1 MIKKSVIES
10 LKNNYM
16 PYSAHVIL
24 HRALPELDGFKPSQR
39 RLLYTMY
46 KMGLLKGNRTK
57 SANVVGQ
64 GLKLNPHGD
73 QSLYETAIRLTKDHE
88 ALLIPYIDSK
98 GNFGK
103 YYSRDMQY
111 AAMRYTEMRLEKIT
125 QELFKD
131 IEKDTV
137 DMIDNYDNTMKEPRL
152 LPVTFPTILANPTQG
167 TAVGMASNICSFN
180 LNELIDFTINYI
192 KNTSIKVSDYIKAPD
207 FPTGGV
213 IVYDE
218 KEFEKI
224 YETGKGSF
232 KIRAKYEFTD
242 NAIIIKE
249 IPYTTKIEVVIDRI
263 VDLVKEGKLKEIV
276 DVNDIYGVNS
286 SGIEITVKNNTN
298 KELLMQKLF
307 KLTPLEDTFSCNF
320 NVIVDGRPKVLG
332 VKEIIREWLKFRAKC
347 IKRGIQY
354 DLDKKKNKRHL
365 LSGLKQVLLD
375 IDKAIQI
382 IRETKSDDEVIAN
395 LMQSFNIDQT
405 QAEYVAE
412 IKLRHLNKEYI
423 IQRINEIEQLD
434 KDIEYLQFAL
444 NDKITIAKIIIDQL
458 EYVKKTYGQPRRTEI
473 IYADELPSIDEK
485 EIEIENYNV
494 RLFVTKQGYLKKI
507 PSVSLRG
514 TSNIK
519 LKDGDEITYE
529 IDATN
534 KSDILIFTDKQNC
547 YKLKAYE
554 IDDHKPS
561 VLGEYLPSTLG
572 LKEENI
578 VYATA
583 TEGYDE
589 YLIIGFENGKVA
601 KIDLKAYET
610 KTNRSM
616 LKNAY
621 TDQEKPIYF
630 DTIKND
636 IDLVVVSTINK
647 VLVFNTSMINA
658 KSSKTTIGVQVMK
671 SKNDS
676 KVKIIKRLDDVQ
688 LQDADYY
695 RTSNAAVGKY
705 LRKEDIIE

>member
-1 MIKKSVIES
+1 MSFSLSLPFCSV
-10 LKNNYM
+10 
-16 PYSAHVIL
+16 
-24 HRALPELDGFKPSQR
+24 
-39 RLLYTMY
+39 
-46 KMGLLKGNRTK
+46 
-57 SANVVGQ
+57 
-64 GLKLNPHGD
+64 
-73 QSLYETAIRLTKDHE
+73 
-88 ALLIPYIDSK
+88 
-98 GNFGK
+98 
-103 YYSRDMQY
+103 
-111 AAMRYTEMRLEKIT
+111 
-125 QELFKD
+125 
-131 IEKDTV
+131 
-137 DMIDNYDNTMKEPRL
+137 
-152 LPVTFPTILANPTQG
+152 
-167 TAVGMASNICSFN
+167 
-180 LNELIDFTINYI
+180 
-192 KNTSIKVSDYIKAPD
+192 
-207 FPTGGV
+207 
-213 IVYDE
+213 
-218 KEFEKI
+218 
-224 YETGKGSF
+224 
-232 KIRAKYEFTD
+232 
-242 NAIIIKE
+242 
-249 IPYTTKIEVVIDRI
+249 
-263 VDLVKEGKLKEIV
+263 
-276 DVNDIYGVNS
+276 
-286 SGIEITVKNNTN
+286 
-298 KELLMQKLF
+298 
-307 KLTPLEDTFSCNF
+307 
-320 NVIVDGRPKVLG
+320 
-332 VKEIIREWLKFRAKC
+332 
-347 IKRGIQY
+347 
-354 DLDKKKNKRHL
+354 
-365 LSGLKQVLLD
+365 
-375 IDKAIQI
+375 
-382 IRETKSDDEVIAN
+382 
-395 LMQSFNIDQT
+395 
-405 QAEYVAE
+405 
-412 IKLRHLNKEYI
+412 
-423 IQRINEIEQLD
+423 
-434 KDIEYLQFAL
+434 
-444 NDKITIAKIIIDQL
+444 
-458 EYVKKTYGQPRRTEI
+458 
-473 IYADELPSIDEK
+473 EK

-676 KVKIIKRLDDVQ
+676 KVKMSMSD
-688 LQDADYY
+688 
-695 RTSNAAVGKY
+695 
-705 LRKEDIIE
+705 

>member
-1 MIKKSVIES
+1 MLKKSIVES
-10 LKNNYM
+10 LKDNYM

-24 HRALPELDGFKPSQR
+24 QRALPEIDGFKPSQR
-39 RLLYTMY
+39 RVLYTMF

-73 QSLYETAIRLTKDHE
+73 QSLYETAIRLAKDHE
-88 ALLIPYIDSK
+88 ALLIPFIDSK

-103 YYSRDMQY
+103 YYSRDMQP
-111 AAMRYTEMRLEKIT
+111 AAMRYTEMRLEKIS

-131 IEKDTV
+131 IDKNVV

-167 TAVGMASNICSFN
+167 TAVSMGSSICSFN
-180 LNELIDFTINYI
+180 LNELIDLTINFI
-192 KNTSIKVSDYIKAPD
+192 KNRNVNVSDYIKAPD
-207 FPTGGV
+207 FPSGGV

-218 KEFEKI
+218 KEFQKI

-232 KIRAKYEFTD
+232 KIRAKYEFD
-242 NAIIIKE
+242 GNSIIIKE
-249 IPYTTKIEVVIDRI
+249 IPYTTKIEVII
-263 VDLVKEGKLKEIV
+263 EKIADLVKEGKLKEIT
-276 DVNDIYGVNS
+276 DINDMEGVNS
-286 SGIEITVKNNTN
+286 KGIQIVVKNNTD
-298 KELLMQKLF
+298 KELLMKKLF

-320 NVIVDGRPKVLG
+320 NVIVSGKPKVLG
-332 VKEIIREWLKFRAKC
+332 IKDILLEWVKFRAKC
-347 IKRGIQY
+347 IKRGMQY

-365 LSGLKQVLLD
+365 LLGLEKVLLD
-375 IDKAIQI
+375 IDKAIKI
-382 IRETKSDDEVIAN
+382 IRETKNDEEMIAN
-395 LMQSFNIDQT
+395 LMQTFNIDQE
-405 QAEYVAE
+405 QAEYIAE

-423 IQRINEIEQLD
+423 IQRINEIEELT
-434 KDIEYLQFAL
+434 KEINHLEFAI

-473 IYADELPSIDEK
+473 IYADELPSVDEK

-494 RLFVTKQGYLKKI
+494 RIVATKQGYLKKI
-507 PSVSLRG
+507 PLTSLRG
-514 TSNIK
+514 SSNMK
-519 LKDGDEITYE
+519 LKDDDEITYE
-529 IDATN
+529 FDATN
-534 KSDILIFTDKQNC
+534 KSDILVFTNKQNC

-572 LKEENI
+572 LKDENI
-578 VYATA
+578 VYVTA
-583 TEGYDE
+583 TEDYEG
-589 YLIIGFENGKVA
+589 YLIIGLDNGKVA
-601 KIDLKAYET
+601 KIELSSYKS
-610 KTNRSM
+610 NRSM

-636 IDLVVVSTINK
+636 VDLVAVSTINK
-647 VLVFNTSMINA
+647 VMVFNTNMINP
-658 KSSKTTIGVQVMK
+658 KTSKTTIGVQVMK

-676 KVKIIKRLDDVQ
+676 KVKLIKRLENVQ
-688 LQDADYY
+688 LQDVDYY

-705 LRKEDIIE
+705 LKKGDII

>member
-1 MIKKSVIES
+1 MIKQTITDS

-24 HRALPELDGFKPSQR
+24 HRALPEIDGFKPSQR
-39 RLLYTMY
+39 KLLYTMY

-57 SANVVGQ
+57 SANVIGQ

-111 AAMRYTEMRLEKIT
+111 AAMRYTEMRLEKIA

-131 IEKDTV
+131 IDKNTV
-137 DMIDNYDNTMKEPRL
+137 DMVDNYDNTMKEPRL
-152 LPVTFPTILANPTQG
+152 LPVTFPTILANPIQG

-207 FPTGGV
+207 FPTGGI

-232 KIRAKYEFTD
+232 KIRAKYEFND

-249 IPYTTKIEVVIDRI
+249 IPYTTKIEVIIDRI

-276 DVNDIYGVNS
+276 DVNDIYGVHS
-286 SGIEITVKNNTN
+286 SGIEIIVKNNTN

-320 NVIVDGRPKVLG
+320 NVIIDGKPRVLG

-347 IKRGIQY
+347 IKRGIKY
-354 DLDKKKNKRHL
+354 DLTKKKDKRHL
-365 LSGLKQVLLD
+365 LLGLKQVLLD

-382 IRETKSDDEVIAN
+382 IRETKSDNEVIFN
-395 LMQSFNIDQT
+395 LMKAFNIDEI

-412 IKLRHLNKEYI
+412 IKLRNLNKDYI
-423 IQRINEIEQLD
+423 VQKTNEIEQLN

-444 NDKITIAKIIIDQL
+444 NDKITIAKIIIEQL
-458 EYVKKTYGQPRRTEI
+458 EYVKKTYGQPRKTDI
-473 IYADELPSIDEK
+473 VYIDELPSVDEK

-494 RLFVTKQGYLKKI
+494 RLFITKQGYLKKI

-514 TSNIK
+514 MSNIK
-519 LKDGDEITYE
+519 LKDDDEIVYE
-529 IDATN
+529 IDTTN

-554 IDDHKPS
+554 IEDHKPS
-561 VLGEYLPSTLG
+561 VLGEYLPTL
-572 LKEENI
+572 LNI
-578 VYATA
+578 KGEDIVHVTA
-583 TEGYDE
+583 TEDYEG
-589 YLIIGFENGKVA
+589 YLIIGFDNGKVA
-601 KIDLKAYET
+601 KIELASYKS
-610 KTNRSM
+610 NRSM

-630 DTIKND
+630 DTIKQD
-636 IDLVVVSTINK
+636 IDLVVISTINK
-647 VLVFNTSMINA
+647 VLVFNTSMVNS

-676 KVKIIKRLDDVQ
+676 KLKMIKRLDDVQ
-688 LQDADYY
+688 LQDVDYY
-695 RTSNAAVGKY
+695 RTSSAAVGKY
-705 LRKEDIIE
+705 LKKGDIIE